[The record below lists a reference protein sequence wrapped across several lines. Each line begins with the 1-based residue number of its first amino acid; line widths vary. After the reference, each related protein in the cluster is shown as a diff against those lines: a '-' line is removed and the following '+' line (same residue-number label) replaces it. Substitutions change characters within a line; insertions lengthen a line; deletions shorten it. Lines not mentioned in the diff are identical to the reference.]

1 MDHSHTI
8 EFLPAHTVL
17 MEPAM
22 QQRPTHRI
30 FALCLAAIFTLVMLG
45 GIDQFSRRDEAP
57 AQWAQSTS
65 TRA

>member
-1 MDHSHTI
+1 
-8 EFLPAHTVL
+8 
-17 MEPAM
+17 M
-22 QQRPTHRI
+22 QRCPTHRI